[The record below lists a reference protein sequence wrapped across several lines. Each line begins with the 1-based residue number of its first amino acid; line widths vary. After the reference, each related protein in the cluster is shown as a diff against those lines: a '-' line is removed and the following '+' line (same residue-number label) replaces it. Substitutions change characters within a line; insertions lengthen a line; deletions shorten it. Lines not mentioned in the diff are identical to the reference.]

1 MDKDTVIA
9 FATLIGLVA
18 LIVKFPGLI
27 YWLFI
32 GFLFYLFVKRI

>member
-9 FATLIGLVA
+9 LVILMGLVA
-18 LIVKFPGLI
+18 LVVKFPDLI
-27 YWLFI
+27 CWLFI